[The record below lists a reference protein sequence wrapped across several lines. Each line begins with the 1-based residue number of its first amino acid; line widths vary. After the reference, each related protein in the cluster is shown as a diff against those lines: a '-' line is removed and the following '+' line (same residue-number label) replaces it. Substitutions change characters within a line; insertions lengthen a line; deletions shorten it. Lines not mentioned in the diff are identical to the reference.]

1 MRTHGRLFRIVAAL
15 TIASVG
21 FGACS
26 SDDGG
31 AVQDPVTSSSEPPEA
46 NMRPA
51 TNYEMELTKKSPR
64 RSNDRDGRV
73 KIGEVRFTA
82 SNSGLVRGAGRILGQ
97 AIDLVIIDDDLYIRA
112 GAAQWRALGADR
124 ARAREFGGEL
134 TVLSPAAIGID
145 LRTALAPDV
154 LAKRLA
160 TTFTDDADIT
170 LTDLDDG
177 TPVYRLMGDVD
188 RVPVPRRLAAGSR
201 AVPDPG
207 RDDVSGHGPGAP

>member
-31 AVQDPVTSSSEPPEA
+31 AVQDPVTSSSGPPEA
-46 NMRPA
+46 TGTNDIATDATHAASTDAATTAPPPTLDPAEEVRREGADAFAVAIDELAMRPA

-154 LAKRLA
+154 LAERL
-160 TTFTDDADIT
+160 
-170 LTDLDDG
+170 
-177 TPVYRLMGDVD
+177 
-188 RVPVPRRLAAGSR
+188 
-201 AVPDPG
+201 
-207 RDDVSGHGPGAP
+207 